1 MLQHVKQNASGL
13 YLDIQK
19 IGCFFRSALLLAE
32 MKTGRSLDVP
42 TINKLWR
49 RACQFKFI
57 DKNLNVVNSAR
68 IATLALRELGD
79 DGFITEVATFVNGH
93 IGWYR
98 GVEHRAEYFIQKI
111 EQNGPSKYHFRVVD
125 NYGDLIEDPH
135 EPAIKSQGVLYSII
149 YKYDEL

>member
-1 MLQHVKQNASGL
+1 MHIKQNDKRL
-13 YLDIQK
+13 YNDIQK
-19 IGCFFRSALLLAE
+19 VGCFFRSALLLAE
-32 MKTGRSLDVP
+32 IKTGKELDFH

-49 RACQFKFI
+49 RCLGFGFI

-68 IATLALRELGD
+68 ISTLALRELGD
-79 DGFITEVATFVNGH
+79 DGYFSEVATFVNGH
-93 IGWYR
+93 LGWYN

-125 NYGDLIEDPH
+125 NYGDVIEDPH
-135 EPAIKSQGVLYSII
+135 EPAIKCQGVCYSIV

>member
-1 MLQHVKQNASGL
+1 MEHVKQNDSGL
-13 YLDIQK
+13 YSDIQK

-32 MKTGRSLDVP
+32 MKTGKALDIQ

-49 RACQFKFI
+49 RCCAFGFI

-79 DGFITEVATFVNGH
+79 NGFITEIATFREGRM
-93 IGWYR
+93 GWYS
-98 GVEHRAEYFIQKI
+98 GVEHRPEYYIQKI
-111 EQNGPSKYHFRVVD
+111 IQNGPSKYHFRVV
-125 NYGDLIEDPH
+125 NKYGDLIEDPH
-135 EPAIKSQGVLYSII
+135 NPPINVQDICYTIV